1 MVSTTYSTG
10 SWLGIVR
17 SGSLIVLER
26 GTDPAIVGALWD
38 YLGHEPTIHGILNEV
53 TAKFGTALTSMP
65 PFAIVL
71 QSDRL
76 HIILRGD
83 ITLVART
90 VEGVET
96 ASGQHVAT
104 WSERS
109 LPLAQS
115 IELVL
120 AESEPIEEAI
130 ILPLSEGVVQLRSV
144 LMLAD
149 GSAAPATQP
158 SDVEPSDPEE
168 EPVAAEL
175 VTPVGATPAPAPAAD
190 VEAEAE
196 VEEVLAQ
203 ETQAEAATAAEPDVA
218 DDDDELQM
226 PETESVTSLE
236 DAVVNT
242 DDAAGEPEAEL
253 SEDAA
258 EGVERVDS
266 AEFANTEVA
275 AAQEPIDPEYDA
287 ETLAQFAKAAEAAD
301 AEWNAQLAS
310 LEGPDAL
317 DAFISATGG
326 LTSEHIEVENSAE
339 PEILPEDSETEAFLE
354 ESEDVTLASDDQAAG
369 QAPAFVAEQEG
380 LDTDPAEDA
389 EPVAYPV
396 STAHVVPPM
405 PSLPPTS
412 AAALVEVAEERFH
425 NDGTVEDLEPETVTE
440 AQGEEHGDAALDAEA
455 DAAADAEADT
465 EAESVADDAADV
477 ETDSVSDAVDASE
490 AEEGDEPTEQQPET
504 RPITGTMVLA
514 RLCSNGHANPPYWTA
529 CFDCGAILDSEP
541 REVGRPRLGAM
552 RISSGEVVDLD
563 HSLIIGRQP
572 SLSQVLGG
580 AMPRLVQV
588 VSENGDISR
597 SHVEVRLD
605 QWEVVLVDLN
615 ATNGTVLIREGAEA
629 YRLGQGEEVT
639 LENGDIAEL
648 GDGVS
653 LLFEGLL

>member
-120 AESEPIEEAI
+120 AESEPHAEAI

-149 GSAAPATQP
+149 GSAAPATQL
-158 SDVEPSDPEE
+158 SDVEPSAPEE
-168 EPVAAEL
+168 EPVSAEI
-175 VTPVGATPAPAPAAD
+175 VTPVVATLAPAA
-190 VEAEAE
+190 EAEAE
-196 VEEVLAQ
+196 IEEVPAQ
-203 ETQAEAATAAEPDVA
+203 EVEAEDEAAEPDVA
-218 DDDDELQM
+218 DDDVELEM
-226 PETESVTSLE
+226 PQTESAAWLE
-236 DAVVNT
+236 DAVVNA
-242 DDAAGEPEAEL
+242 DDAAGEPEL
-253 SEDAA
+253 PEDAA

-317 DAFISATGG
+317 DAFITATGG

-339 PEILPEDSETEAFLE
+339 PEILPEDSETETFLDEPE
-354 ESEDVTLASDDQAAG
+354 EGTLAGDDGAAG
-369 QAPAFVAEQEG
+369 EVPVFVAEHEG
-380 LDTDPAEDA
+380 LDTDLAEES

-396 STAHVVPPM
+396 STTHVVPPM

-412 AAALVEVAEERFH
+412 AAALVEVAEERFDAETVH
-425 NDGTVEDLEPETVTE
+425 DDGNVEDVEPENLTE
-440 AQGEEHGDAALDAEA
+440 AETSVEVEEQGDAELV
-455 DAAADAEADT
+455 AAADAEAET
-465 EAESVADDAADV
+465 ESELVADDDV
-477 ETDSVSDAVDASE
+477 DDASE
-490 AEEGDEPTEQQPET
+490 AEESDEPAEQQPET

-514 RLCSNGHANPPYWTA
+514 RLCSNGHANPPNWTA

-541 REVGRPRLGAM
+541 LEVGRPRLGAM

-563 HSLIIGRQP
+563 HSLIVGRQP

-580 AMPRLVQV
+580 AMPQLVQV

-615 ATNGTVLIREGAEA
+615 ATNGTVLIREGAEP

>member
-1 MVSTTYSTG
+1 M
-10 SWLGIVR
+10 
-17 SGSLIVLER
+17 
-26 GTDPAIVGALWD
+26 
-38 YLGHEPTIHGILNEV
+38 
-53 TAKFGTALTSMP
+53 
-65 PFAIVL
+65 
-71 QSDRL
+71 
-76 HIILRGD
+76 
-83 ITLVART
+83 
-90 VEGVET
+90 
-96 ASGQHVAT
+96 
-104 WSERS
+104 
-109 LPLAQS
+109 
-115 IELVL
+115 
-120 AESEPIEEAI
+120 
-130 ILPLSEGVVQLRSV
+130 PLSEGVVQLRSV

-149 GSAAPATQP
+149 GSAAPATLL
-158 SDVEPSDPEE
+158 SDVEHSVPEE
-168 EPVAAEL
+168 DPAGAEL
-175 VTPVGATPAPAPAAD
+175 VTPVVATLAPAA
-190 VEAEAE
+190 EAEAE
-196 VEEVLAQ
+196 VEEVPAQ
-203 ETQAEAATAAEPDVA
+203 EAQAEDETEEPDVA
-218 DDDDELQM
+218 DEDIELEV
-226 PETESVTSLE
+226 PEPENVSSLE
-236 DAVVNT
+236 DEYEYEDEDA

-253 SEDAA
+253 PEDSAQD
-258 EGVERVDS
+258 VERVDS

-275 AAQEPIDPEYDA
+275 AAPEPIDPEYDA

-317 DAFISATGG
+317 DAFITATGG

-339 PEILPEDSETEAFLE
+339 PEILPEDSDTEAFLE
-354 ESEDVTLASDDQAAG
+354 EPEEVTLASDDDAAG
-369 QAPAFVAEQEG
+369 EAPALVAEQEE
-380 LDTDPAEDA
+380 LDTDPAEES

-396 STAHVVPPM
+396 STTHVVPPM

-412 AAALVEVAEERFH
+412 AAALVEVAAERFDAETVH
-425 NDGTVEDLEPETVTE
+425 DDGAVEDVESESVTE
-440 AQGEEHGDAALDAEA
+440 VETAVEAEVEEQGEAELVAAVDAEA
-455 DAAADAEADT
+455 ESEAEPEADDAADAEADSVPDVDDT
-465 EAESVADDAADV
+465 SEAV
-477 ETDSVSDAVDASE
+477 ETSE
-490 AEEGDEPTEQQPET
+490 AEESDEPAEQQPEA

-514 RLCSNGHANPPYWTA
+514 RLCSNGHANPPNWTA

-580 AMPRLVQV
+580 ATPQLVQV

-615 ATNGTVLIREGAEA
+615 ATNGTVLLREGAEP

-639 LENGDIAEL
+639 LANRDIAEL

>member
-130 ILPLSEGVVQLRSV
+130 VLPLSEGVVQLRSV
-144 LMLAD
+144 LMLAV
-149 GSAAPATQP
+149 GSAAPGTQP
-158 SDVEPSDPEE
+158 SDVEPSAPEE

-175 VTPVGATPAPAPAAD
+175 VTPVVATLAPAAD
-190 VEAEAE
+190 VAFEAKAE
-196 VEEVLAQ
+196 VEEAPAQ
-203 ETQAEAATAAEPDVA
+203 ETQAEAAAAVEHDVA
-218 DDDDELQM
+218 DDDVELEV

-236 DAVVNT
+236 DAVVNA

-275 AAQEPIDPEYDA
+275 AAEEPIDPEYDA

-326 LTSEHIEVENSAE
+326 LTSEHIEEENSAE
-339 PEILPEDSETEAFLE
+339 PEILPEGSDTEAFLE
-354 ESEDVTLASDDQAAG
+354 EPEDVTLASDDEAAG
-369 QAPAFVAEQEG
+369 QAPAFVAEQDG

-425 NDGTVEDLEPETVTE
+425 DDGTVEDVEPETVTE
-440 AQGEEHGDAALDAEA
+440 AQAEEHGEAESDAEA

-465 EAESVADDAADV
+465 EADDAADT
-477 ETDSVSDAVDASE
+477 ETDSVSDPVEASE

-514 RLCSNGHANPPYWTA
+514 RLCSNGHANPPNWTA